1 MKTWPY
7 KTGGIFLGK
16 NLIVFHTIS
25 ASEITPDKR
34 GGHRRIDLWRE
45 WPDEGGWAW
54 WKWPYKR
61 TWPIVYHPLII

>member
-34 GGHRRIDLWRE
+34 GGLLWE
-45 WPDEGGWAW
+45 WASED
-54 WKWPYKR
+54 
-61 TWPIVYHPLII
+61 